1 MMKPDRVLLVDDEA
15 SFLEVLAERM
25 RARGLEVTCATSG
38 AEAIQLA
45 QEAAYDAVVL
55 DLAMPGLDGLETL
68 RRLRAMQPD
77 LQVMILSGRA
87 TVKTAVEAIQL
98 GAIDIFEKPTDVET
112 LVARIRSARATRIA
126 EAENATQEQI
136 DEILRTRGW

>member
-1 MMKPDRVLLVDDEA
+1 MRPDRVLLVDDEA
-15 SFLEVLAERM
+15 DFVEILAERM
-25 RARGLEVTCATSG
+25 RSRGVDVTCALSG
-38 AEAIQLA
+38 REAIQHA
-45 QEAAYDAVVL
+45 EEGSFDAVVL
-55 DLAMPGLDGLETL
+55 DLAMPGLDGIETL
-68 RRLRAMQPD
+68 RRLREMQPQ

-112 LVARIRSARATRIA
+112 LVERIRSARAKRIA
-126 EAENATQEQI
+126 EEESATQEQI